1 MFGTTA
7 PDSTQNTRATFSEHF
22 SGFTLLKNL
31 KAPESG
37 WRLFNALSASTEA
50 GFGPR
55 QSARKA
61 PLFISLLANNMTES
75 PQGSQPR
82 AKGTRPDLL
91 GLVVPLCS
99 SEGSRAA
106 IRDAPH
112 RSASQQRTQF
122 SCSHA

>member
-55 QSARKA
+55 QSARGRAQHRVVLKRK
-61 PLFISLLANNMTES
+61 SRTCGLLVTHEEGAGKNIRCCGAS
-75 PQGSQPR
+75 
-82 AKGTRPDLL
+82 DL
-91 GLVVPLCS
+91 GLDL
-99 SEGSRAA
+99 
-106 IRDAPH
+106 IRLP
-112 RSASQQRTQF
+112 QW
-122 SCSHA
+122 